1 MTATQLS
8 QELMKLSD
16 FDLEALFSPS
26 LKEYHKEQRGKRNKP
41 TEEDQMMDLLREL
54 GYRS

>member
-1 MTATQLS
+1 
-8 QELMKLSD
+8 MKLSD

-26 LKEYHKEQRGKRNKP
+26 LKEYRKEQRGKRNKP

>member
-1 MTATQLS
+1 
-8 QELMKLSD
+8 MKLSD

-26 LKEYHKEQRGKRNKP
+26 LKEYHQEQRGKRKKP
-41 TEEDQMMDLLREL
+41 TEEDHLLDLLREL